1 MKGIFA
7 AMIRAI
13 PAFILIGLLFSNIFL
28 KSAILLDFTINQ
40 DFISKTLCIKK
51 DVVEN
56 TCNGKCHLSKQLE
69 KSEEQSE
76 DAPVLPQNLKEE
88 FCSTKSPFR
97 SVGIGLTLP
106 WLMFPVFLLSTEL
119 ISHFPFSIH
128 HRLFELESL
137 RPLVVF

>member
-1 MKGIFA
+1 VKGIFA

-76 DAPVLPQNLKEE
+76 DAPVLPQNLKEVIL
-88 FCSTKSPFR
+88 FYKKSVSF
-97 SVGIGLTLP
+97 SWN
-106 WLMFPVFLLSTEL
+106 WLNPSMVNVPCFSALHGVD
-119 ISHFPFSIH
+119 ISFSIFH
-128 HRLFELESL
+128 
-137 RPLVVF
+137 PPQTV

>member
-51 DVVEN
+51 DVAEN

-76 DAPVLPQNLKEE
+76 DAPVLPENLKEVIL
-88 FCSTKSPFR
+88 FYKNSIPFGWNWLNP
-97 SVGIGLTLP
+97 SVVNIPCLPSLNGID
-106 WLMFPVFLLSTEL
+106 
-119 ISHFPFSIH
+119 FSYSIFH
-128 HRLFELESL
+128 
-137 RPLVVF
+137 PPQIV

>member
-76 DAPVLPQNLKEE
+76 DAPVLPQNLKEIIL
-88 FCSTKSPFR
+88 FYKKAISFGWNCLNP
-97 SVGIGLTLP
+97 SVVNIPCLSSLNGID
-106 WLMFPVFLLSTEL
+106 FPY
-119 ISHFPFSIH
+119 SIFH
-128 HRLFELESL
+128 
-137 RPLVVF
+137 PPKIV